1 MSHAATNWAIQQRGL
16 KPTTKIVLWHLCD
29 RFNPDYGCFPSQERL
44 AHDCEIS
51 RSTLN
56 EHLGRLEVAGLL
68 RRVPRIHPV
77 TKRQMPT
84 RYILGFEPG
93 IAPDDPTPCPETGRG
108 TEARAVSDFQ
118 ADPCPENALTRVRNP
133 DTNPVRE
140 PLREPVKEEED
151 APARDVDSDRF
162 LAELLSALG
171 LDPGGSP
178 PAWWQGWPA
187 RTHVRRWID
196 DLGLSKDRIVE
207 VARQSRHDHPDPP
220 DGPKALDRVM
230 ARAARRDAQGSAAG
244 TGGRTAK
251 RQRKRDAGPPPGEDE
266 LAAFY
271 ANLVNSDRFLPASM
285 ISNAMCAAMLAR
297 GLVTPER
304 LQARGVGAT
313 PAGDLRRPRQP
324 SCRRAAG
331 SSTDQR
337 PARRPFCRSTRGGQD
352 HRAAP
357 RTYSAGHTRKS
368 AVPAAL
374 CSALSAR

>member
-108 TEARAVSDFQ
+108 DQGPADPFAETEEVADETPAAPEPCPETGHGIEAGAVSGFS

-140 PLREPVKEEED
+140 PLREPVKEEEVASGRD
-151 APARDVDSDRF
+151 ADFDRF
-162 LAELLSALG
+162 FAELLGALG
-171 LDPGGSP
+171 LDPGGALS
-178 PAWWQGWPA
+178 AWWQGWPA
-187 RTHVRRWID
+187 RTHVRRWSD
-196 DLGLSKDRIVE
+196 ELGLSGDRIIE
-207 VARQSRHDHPDPP
+207 VARDSRREHPDPP
-220 DGPKALDRVM
+220 DGPKALDRAM
-230 ARAARRDAQGSAAG
+230 QRAAQRDAQEATAG

-251 RQRKRDAGPPPGEDE
+251 RQPKRDAGPPPGEDE

-271 ANLVNSDRFLPASM
+271 ADLVNSDRFLPASM
-285 ISNAMCAAMLAR
+285 ISNAMCAAMLTR
-297 GLVTPER
+297 GLVTADR
-304 LQARGVGAT
+304 LRQRGV
-313 PAGDLRRPRQP
+313 L
-324 SCRRAAG
+324 
-331 SSTDQR
+331 
-337 PARRPFCRSTRGGQD
+337 
-352 HRAAP
+352 
-357 RTYSAGHTRKS
+357 
-368 AVPAAL
+368 
-374 CSALSAR
+374 